1 MTDEDPQAGQRVRRR
16 ASRSA
21 GPTGA
26 DADAAAVVVPTE
38 KKSAEQK
45 PAEQKPAEQKAAEQ
59 KAAEQKA
66 AAPVALGKPDTPPE
80 KVVSGDQVATKAE
93 PTGAAETPAET
104 VVDTPVRSKPKA
116 GLVVGIA
123 VASVIAVALAALT
136 VFLLV
141 DRNKASNA
149 DEDRARYVAGART
162 TALNLTTLHADTAA
176 ADLDKF
182 LAGTT
187 DEFKSQFDGRKDS
200 FVNVLGQAG
209 VQTDGEVLEAGFEKS
224 DGDCGTSLVAVRAM
238 QKNGDEAPAER
249 NYRLRITMCDV
260 DGQLL
265 ASNVEFVP

>member
-38 KKSAEQK
+38 KKPAEQKPTEQKTAEQK
-45 PAEQKPAEQKAAEQ
+45 PAEQKPAV
-59 KAAEQKA
+59 
-66 AAPVALGKPDTPPE
+66 PVSLGKTDTPPE
-80 KVVSGDQVATKAE
+80 KVVSSGSETVTAGESFT
-93 PTGAAETPAET
+93 TPARSEHK
-104 VVDTPVRSKPKA
+104 PKSKPKSKPKA

-123 VASVIAVALAALT
+123 VASVIAIALAALT

>member
-38 KKSAEQK
+38 KNPAEKKPAEQKTAEQK
-45 PAEQKPAEQKAAEQ
+45 PAEQKSAV
-59 KAAEQKA
+59 
-66 AAPVALGKPDTPPE
+66 PVSLGKTDTPPE
-80 KVVSGDQVATKAE
+80 KVVSSGSETATAGGSF
-93 PTGAAETPAET
+93 TTPA
-104 VVDTPVRSKPKA
+104 RSKPKA

-123 VASVIAVALAALT
+123 VASVIAIALAALT

-200 FVNVLGQAG
+200 FVDVLGQAG

>member
-1 MTDEDPQAGQRVRRR
+1 M
-16 ASRSA
+16 
-21 GPTGA
+21 
-26 DADAAAVVVPTE
+26 PTE

-45 PAEQKPAEQKAAEQ
+45 PAEQKAAEQ
-59 KAAEQKA
+59 KVAEQKA

-80 KVVSGDQVATKAE
+80 KVSAVIRSRPRLSRPVPPKPPPQKLLW
-93 PTGAAETPAET
+93 TPLF
-104 VVDTPVRSKPKA
+104 VRSPRP
-116 GLVVGIA
+116 LVVGIA
-123 VASVIAVALAALT
+123 IASVIAVALAALT

-260 DGQLL
+260 DGQLR
-265 ASNVEFVP
+265 ASNAEFVP

>member
-38 KKSAEQK
+38 KKPAEQKPTEQK
-45 PAEQKPAEQKAAEQ
+45 PAEQKPAV
-59 KAAEQKA
+59 
-66 AAPVALGKPDTPPE
+66 PVSLGKTDTPPE
-80 KVVSGDQVATKAE
+80 KVVSSGSETVTAGESFT
-93 PTGAAETPAET
+93 TPA
-104 VVDTPVRSKPKA
+104 RSEHKPKPKA

-123 VASVIAVALAALT
+123 VASVIAIALAALT

>member
-45 PAEQKPAEQKAAEQ
+45 PAEQKPAEQKS
-59 KAAEQKA
+59 AEQKA

-93 PTGAAETPAET
+93 PTGTAETS
-104 VVDTPVRSKPKA
+104 VDTPVRSKPKA

-123 VASVIAVALAALT
+123 IASVIAVALAALT

>member
-1 MTDEDPQAGQRVRRR
+1 MTDEDPQAGRRVRRR

-26 DADAAAVVVPTE
+26 DAEAASTVV
-38 KKSAEQK
+38 AG
-45 PAEQKPAEQKAAEQ
+45 
-59 KAAEQKA
+59 
-66 AAPVALGKPDTPPE
+66 APVSLGKSD
-80 KVVSGDQVATKAE
+80 
-93 PTGAAETPAET
+93 TPAEPKAPAEPKVTAPDSPTPDSPTPDSPTPDIT
-104 VVDTPVRSKPKA
+104 VPGGAKPKA

-123 VASVIAVALAALT
+123 VASVIAVALAAVT
-136 VFLLV
+136 VLLLV
-141 DRNKASNA
+141 DRNTASNA
-149 DEDRARYVAGART
+149 DEQRATYVAGART

-209 VQTDGEVLEAGFEKS
+209 VQTDGEVLEAGLEKS
-224 DGDCGTSLVAVRAM
+224 EGACGTSLVAVRAM
-238 QKNGDEAPAER
+238 QKNGDEEPAER

>member
-1 MTDEDPQAGQRVRRR
+1 MTDEDSEAGRRVRRR

-26 DADAAAVVVPTE
+26 DSEAAATVVRGE
-38 KKSAEQK
+38 
-45 PAEQKPAEQKAAEQ
+45 
-59 KAAEQKA
+59 KA
-66 AAPVALGKPDTPPE
+66 AAPVVLDKSDKTDKAVSASPAVAPAPTP
-80 KVVSGDQVATKAE
+80 SAE
-93 PTGAAETPAET
+93 PQGPKPARAKPRAAMLA
-104 VVDTPVRSKPKA
+104 A
-116 GLVVGIA
+116 IA
-123 VASVIAVALAALT
+123 VVSVIAVAVAALT
-136 VFLLV
+136 VVLLL
-141 DRNKASNA
+141 DRNSASKA
-149 DEDRARYVAGART
+149 DDDRARYVAGART

-176 ADLDKF
+176 ADLEKF
-182 LAGTT
+182 LSGTT

-238 QKNGDEAPAER
+238 QKNGDEEPAER
-249 NYRLRITMCDV
+249 NYRLRITMCDT

>member
-38 KKSAEQK
+38 KKPAEQKPTEQKTAEQK
-45 PAEQKPAEQKAAEQ
+45 PAEQKSAV
-59 KAAEQKA
+59 
-66 AAPVALGKPDTPPE
+66 PVSLGKTDTPPE
-80 KVVSGDQVATKAE
+80 KVVSSGSETATAGE
-93 PTGAAETPAET
+93 SFTTPA
-104 VVDTPVRSKPKA
+104 RSEHKPKPKA

-123 VASVIAVALAALT
+123 VASVIAIALAALT

>member
-45 PAEQKPAEQKAAEQ
+45 PAEQKAEERKV
-59 KAAEQKA
+59 
-66 AAPVALGKPDTPPE
+66 AAPVDMGKPDTPPE
-80 KVVSGDQVATKAE
+80 KVVSG
-93 PTGAAETPAET
+93 ETPAET
-104 VVDTPVRSKPKA
+104 AVDTPVRSKPKA

>member
-38 KKSAEQK
+38 KKPAEQKSAEQK
-45 PAEQKPAEQKAAEQ
+45 PAV
-59 KAAEQKA
+59 
-66 AAPVALGKPDTPPE
+66 PVSLGKPDTPPE
-80 KVVSGDQVATKAE
+80 NVVSTGVVSSGSETATAGE
-93 PTGAAETPAET
+93 SFTTPARSEHK
-104 VVDTPVRSKPKA
+104 PKSKPKA

-123 VASVIAVALAALT
+123 VASVIAIALAALT